1 MPSKETVY
9 GKEYQGRLKYTYTMP
24 NGVNPILSEFTA
36 VLRNCKLTGLE
47 KRLPDFPHA
56 TGSLARDLKV
66 DHETSAND
74 VVVTGSVFVSC
85 HVTSDVV

>member
-1 MPSKETVY
+1 MYLYHAKWWKSMYYRVA
-9 GKEYQGRLKYTYTMP
+9 
-24 NGVNPILSEFTA
+24 A
-36 VLRNCKLTGLE
+36 VLRKCKLTGSG

-56 TGSLARDLKV
+56 TGSLMRDLKV
-66 DHETSAND
+66 DHETSTND